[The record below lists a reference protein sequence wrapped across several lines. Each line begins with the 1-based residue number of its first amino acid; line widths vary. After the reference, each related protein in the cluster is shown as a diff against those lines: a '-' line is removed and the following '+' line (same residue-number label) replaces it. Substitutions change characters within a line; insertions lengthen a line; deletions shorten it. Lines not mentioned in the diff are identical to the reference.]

1 MSNGIFA
8 YMSKPGKSGKRKYCY
23 HNYNT
28 HEYSFDK
35 LPGVEYRETKSVYTA
50 ISHWEEY
57 EKMYSSLTLL
67 KPRWKRIEVGK

>member
-35 LPGVEYRETKSVYTA
+35 IPGVEYREKKSVYTE
-50 ISHWEEY
+50 I
-57 EKMYSSLTLL
+57 
-67 KPRWKRIEVGK
+67 